1 MLQNINIASENWPNW
16 KVLRVLLYSGSW
28 ATHGHVIGDAS
39 PALPKSFLRNLLA
52 SVFEQFWQLSGTFS
66 LSLFYFHHSSRSS
79 LLCLLSCV
87 HLAGPVKVSVIESES
102 AIIWAFFTFT
112 TAVAVLCILSTAHR
126 AHCTLCSL
134 PALSRSRSKVN
145 LSPKSIRRCCCLR
158 LPAFAASVTLAL
170 PQSRNT

>member
-1 MLQNINIASENWPNW
+1 MYYSTQAVGQHTGTSSVMLRLLRL
-16 KVLRVLLYSGSW
+16 KVVFVICLRPSLS
-28 ATHGHVIGDAS
+28 
-39 PALPKSFLRNLLA
+39 NLGNYL
-52 SVFEQFWQLSGTFS
+52 GTFS